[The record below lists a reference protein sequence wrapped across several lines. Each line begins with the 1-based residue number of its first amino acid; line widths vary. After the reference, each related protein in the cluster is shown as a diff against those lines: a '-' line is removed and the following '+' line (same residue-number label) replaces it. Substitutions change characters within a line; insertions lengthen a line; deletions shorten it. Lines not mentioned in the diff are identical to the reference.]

1 MIKFNAFCLAALA
14 AMPVVA
20 AQATSPTAPTK
31 NGSPT
36 AIIEVR
42 DLDLASH
49 TGKRKFRQRI
59 ATTVEAVC
67 GSYANATIE
76 DQDDIAACRR
86 AAIADISPRVTAMIA
101 RFGPPSIAVAAL

>member
-1 MIKFNAFCLAALA
+1 MIKFTIFCLAALA

-20 AQATSPTAPTK
+20 AHASSPTAPTR

-36 AIIEVR
+36 AIIAVR
-42 DLDLASH
+42 DLDLGSH
-49 TGKRKFRQRI
+49 TGQRKFRQRI
-59 ATTVEAVC
+59 ATAVEAVC
-67 GSYANATIE
+67 GSYANATVE

-101 RFGPPSIAVAAL
+101 RFAPSAIAVAAL